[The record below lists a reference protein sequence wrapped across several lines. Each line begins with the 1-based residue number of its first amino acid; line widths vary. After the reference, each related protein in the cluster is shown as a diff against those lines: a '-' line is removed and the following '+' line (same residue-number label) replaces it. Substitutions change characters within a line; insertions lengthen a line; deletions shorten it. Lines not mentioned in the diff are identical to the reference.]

1 MPVDEGGHPEA
12 EDLAAFVEGVLPAD
26 ERNDLELHL
35 LKCADCRDVVAE
47 TAAIV
52 AGDGTTLGI
61 RAGRRN
67 LVPFRWSR
75 RAGVATSLAAAAALA
90 GLMVGGVWIA
100 SHTGGTGRRL
110 ELQELVAAVAKE
122 PVRPVTGRL
131 TGGFRY
137 APPPPTRSTSPR
149 EISPDVR
156 IAAAK
161 LEKLAYDHSTPI
173 NQGALGVAYLA
184 IGDLSKAV
192 RELERA
198 SAEAPENAGIQN
210 DLSAAYLARA
220 DAEGRSEDLS
230 KALDVAERAIREDP
244 NLLEAYFNRVIALER
259 LSLVAELARAVSDYV
274 AREHDEAWIR
284 EVKAIGAARPIS
296 RRRSLVDVAI
306 APAALVLGRGAP
318 ACGSQLG
325 LGCVGSRPLRST
337 LVVTLG
343 KTALRRVSHTCS
355 LAHWATS
362 LTALASRNLRS
373 GYLS

>member
-52 AGDGTTLGI
+52 AGNGTALGI

-161 LEKLAYDHSTPI
+161 LERLAYDHATPI

-210 DLSAAYLARA
+210 DLSAAYLASSCRY
-220 DAEGRSEDLS
+220 GGTVRRSVKGPRRCRTGDS
-230 KALDVAERAIREDP
+230 SGPQPPRGVFQQSDR
-244 NLLEAYFNRVIALER
+244 
-259 LSLVAELARAVSDYV
+259 ARAF
-274 AREHDEAWIR
+274 E
-284 EVKAIGAARPIS
+284 S
-296 RRRSLVDVAI
+296 RCRACTCRQRLCGPRARRSVD
-306 APAALVLGRGAP
+306 
-318 ACGSQLG
+318 S
-325 LGCVGSRPLRST
+325 
-337 LVVTLG
+337 
-343 KTALRRVSHTCS
+343 
-355 LAHWATS
+355 
-362 LTALASRNLRS
+362 
-373 GYLS
+373 